1 MPNDNPVVDDID
13 AQVKR
18 VTAAVVRRTGTA
30 LQPEVIEQAVRDGF
44 ATFAAARVR
53 DFVPVFVERRARD
66 HVRSHILG

>member
-1 MPNDNPVVDDID
+1 MPNDVPADDDID

-18 VTAAVVRRTGTA
+18 VTAAVVRRTGME
-30 LQPEVIEQAVRDGF
+30 LQPEVVEQAVRDGF

-66 HVRSHILG
+66 QVRSQTPA